1 MNEKETEKENT
12 DIEIYPT
19 DNALNIIVNRQ
30 PLGPLKE
37 QGPKYILRIVNH
49 VPVLVFLGQNPE
61 DSFFKEINYPVILQR
76 ADTDWVDQPQ
86 IKINLISKNATGENA
101 ATLTEEIQLSPSD
114 SAQIRESCK
123 NQIGKTAE
131 YIESSI
137 IHIYGREHQHEWL
150 QNFD

>member
-1 MNEKETEKENT
+1 MDEKETERKNT

-19 DNALNIIVNRQ
+19 ENALNIIVNRH
-30 PLGPLKE
+30 PIGPLKE
-37 QGPKYILRIVNH
+37 QDPKYILRIVNRI
-49 VPVLVFLGQNPE
+49 PVLVFLGDNPE
-61 DSFFKEINYPVILQR
+61 DSFFKEINYPLILQR

-86 IKINLISKNATGENA
+86 IKISLVSKDANGNNESA
-101 ATLTEEIQLSPSD
+101 ASEEILLSPSD
-114 SAQIRESCK
+114 SGRIRESCK